1 MQNKCLNLSHKNGE
15 IEGAVQL
22 TGSKSECNR
31 ALIIQAL
38 SKGQVGID
46 NISNAAD
53 TVTLIQA
60 LELAKNAQDEVVKID
75 IGPAGTA
82 MRFLT
87 SYLNVVEG
95 SFELTGTQRMQ
106 ERPIGVL
113 TDALH
118 SLGANISF
126 LKETGFPPLAIQ
138 GGMQQKAKEVKINGN
153 ISSQYITSLLL
164 VAPILENGLT
174 LNIEGELTSS
184 PYVNMTLEMMA
195 EAGISYTWNENSIH
209 IPAQSYQKTTLTV
222 EPDWSAASYWYSMV
236 ALSKSGELLLKGLKK
251 NSVQGDSAIA
261 GIMTHFGVKSTFLDE
276 GVLLQKTDE
285 ISDKTHFD
293 FIECPDLAQ
302 TIVVLATALRRNL
315 TLSGLETLKIKETD
329 RVAALQ
335 NEIGKY
341 GGLLTEDKEVY
352 SLKTENVNFTEGLQ
366 FSTYEDHR
374 MAMAFAPLALMGI
387 TIKIEEP
394 EVVVKSYPDFWK
406 DLEKAGFTVENC

>member
-1 MQNKCLNLSHKNGE
+1 MQNKCLNLSHKDGR

-38 SKGQVGID
+38 SEGRVGID

-60 LELAKNAQDEVVKID
+60 LESAKKAKNEVVKID

-87 SYLNVVEG
+87 SYLNVING

-113 TDALH
+113 TDALKI
-118 SLGANISF
+118 LGADISF
-126 LKETGFPPLAIQ
+126 LKEQGFPPLSIR
-138 GGMQQKAKEVKINGN
+138 GGMQQKTNEVQINGN

-164 VAPILENGLT
+164 IAPVLENGLT
-174 LNIEGELTSS
+174 LKIQGDLTSR
-184 PYVNMTLEMMA
+184 PYVSMTLEMMA
-195 EAGISYTWNENSIH
+195 KAGITYIWDENTIH
-209 IPAQSYQKTTLTV
+209 IPAQPYQKTTLEV

-251 NSVQGDSAIA
+251 NSVQGDSEIA
-261 GIMTHFGVKSTFLDE
+261 RIMTHFGVKSTFLE
-276 GVLLQKTDE
+276 KGVLLQKSNE
-285 ISDKTHFD
+285 KSDKTHFD

-302 TIVVLATALRRNL
+302 TIVVLATALKKDL
-315 TLSGLETLKIKETD
+315 SLSGLETLKIKETD

-341 GGLLTEDKEVY
+341 GGELTEDNGTY
-352 SLKTENVNFTEGLQ
+352 YLKTENVHFTDGLQ
-366 FSTYEDHR
+366 FATYEDHR
-374 MAMAFAPLALMGI
+374 MAMAFAPLALMGV

-394 EVVVKSYPDFWK
+394 EVVVKSYPDFWT
-406 DLEKAGFTVENC
+406 DLEKTGFKVENC

>member
-1 MQNKCLNLSHKNGE
+1 MQNKCLNLSHKDGR

-38 SKGQVGID
+38 SEGRVGID

-60 LELAKNAQDEVVKID
+60 LESAKKAKNEVVKID

-87 SYLNVVEG
+87 SYLNVING

-113 TDALH
+113 TDALKI
-118 SLGANISF
+118 LGADISF
-126 LKETGFPPLAIQ
+126 LKEQGFPPLSIR
-138 GGMQQKAKEVKINGN
+138 GGMQQKTNEVQINGN

-164 VAPILENGLT
+164 IAPVLENGLT
-174 LNIEGELTSS
+174 LKIQGDLTSR
-184 PYVNMTLEMMA
+184 PYVSMTLEMMA
-195 EAGISYTWNENSIH
+195 KAGITYIWDENTIH
-209 IPAQSYQKTTLTV
+209 IPAQPYQKTTLEV

-251 NSVQGDSAIA
+251 NSVQGDSEIA
-261 GIMTHFGVKSTFLDE
+261 RIMNHFGVKSTFLEE
-276 GVLLQKTDE
+276 GVLLQKSNE
-285 ISDKTHFD
+285 KSDKTHFD

-302 TIVVLATALRRNL
+302 TIVVLATALKKDL
-315 TLSGLETLKIKETD
+315 SLSGLETLKIKETD

-341 GGLLTEDKEVY
+341 GGELTEDNGTY
-352 SLKTENVNFTEGLQ
+352 YLKTENVHFTDGLQ
-366 FSTYEDHR
+366 FATYEDHR
-374 MAMAFAPLALMGI
+374 MAMAFAPLALMGV

-394 EVVVKSYPDFWK
+394 EVVVKSYPDFWT
-406 DLEKAGFTVENC
+406 DLEKTGFKVENC

>member
-1 MQNKCLNLSHKNGE
+1 MQNKCLNLSHKDGK

-38 SKGQVGID
+38 SEGRVGID

-60 LELAKNAQDEVVKID
+60 LEAAKKAKDEVVKID

-87 SYLNVVEG
+87 SYLNVIEG

-113 TDALH
+113 TDALKA
-118 SLGANISF
+118 LGADISF
-126 LKETGFPPLAIQ
+126 LKEQGFPPLTIQ
-138 GGMQQKAKEVKINGN
+138 GRMQQTTDEVQINGN

-164 VAPILENGLT
+164 IAPVLKNGLT
-174 LNIEGELTSS
+174 LKIQGDLTSR
-184 PYVNMTLEMMA
+184 PYVSMTLEMMA
-195 EAGISYTWNENSIH
+195 NAGIAYTWDQNTIH
-209 IPAQSYQKTTLTV
+209 IPAQPYQKTTLTV

-251 NSVQGDSAIA
+251 DSVQGDSEIA
-261 GIMTHFGVKSTFLDE
+261 RIMIHFGVKSTFLEE
-276 GVLLQKTDE
+276 GVLLQKTHE
-285 ISDKTHFD
+285 QSDKTHFD

-302 TIVVLATALRRNL
+302 TIVVLATALKKDL
-315 TLSGLETLKIKETD
+315 SLSGLETLKIKETD

-341 GGLLTEDKEVY
+341 GGELTEDNGTY
-352 SLKTENVNFTEGLQ
+352 YLKTENVHFTQGLQ
-366 FSTYEDHR
+366 FATYEDHR
-374 MAMAFAPLALMGI
+374 MAMAFAPLALMGVAI
-387 TIKIEEP
+387 RIEEP

-406 DLEKAGFTVENC
+406 DLEKAGFKVENC